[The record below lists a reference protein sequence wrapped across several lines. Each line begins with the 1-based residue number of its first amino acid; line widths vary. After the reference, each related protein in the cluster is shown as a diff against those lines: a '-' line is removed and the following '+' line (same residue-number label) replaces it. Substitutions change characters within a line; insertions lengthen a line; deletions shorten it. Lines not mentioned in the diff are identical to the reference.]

1 MGYVDVRSLNCLLV
15 GWVLFVMRDF
25 YPLHAQTKHQMFL
38 IYLYYIYNIFY
49 NLLVFCCVLFFQVQH
64 YNINKNP
71 QKNKKKKRKVVNWI
85 KLSMFL
91 NFPSIQKHKTV
102 ILEQQTILCIF
113 IYNIYSLFS
122 ITIIKDSEFVCCIC
136 GFKEIHKYVIIH
148 WIKIYE

>member
-1 MGYVDVRSLNCLLV
+1 MLMFVRWIVCWLVEFCLWWEIFILSTHKQNIKCF
-15 GWVLFVMRDF
+15 LF
-25 YPLHAQTKHQMFL
+25 
-38 IYLYYIYNIFY
+38 IYITFIIYFIIYWCFVVFFFSRYNITT
-49 NLLVFCCVLFFQVQH
+49 LTR
-64 YNINKNP
+64 IPRKI
-71 QKNKKKKRKVVNWI
+71 KIKKRKVVNWI